1 MHRGE
6 HRRRWTRRQSR
17 RSREGP
23 RPHRNARAHGGFRR
37 LARPLELA
45 GCRVQGLRHTPHHGR
60 LARRLAR
67 LRGRACRNWHGFG
80 LRAGAALLAAALL
93 GAGGALPVSA
103 AASSDSVA
111 RGADTRGDSAANPP
125 IVLYLARRHWHID
138 VGFSVSDLNPSLA
151 FIARRFPR
159 ARYVFFGFGDRHYL
173 LSKRKGS
180 SSLSGALIPGPGIIL
195 VTALENTPTQ
205 AFGASQV
212 LEFDLSAVET
222 AAAQSFVRRTL
233 SGEQGMTEIPSVA
246 DGPYEGSLYLGGGN
260 PQLRGS
266 ACAHAACAAGG
277 SALEASAQGRCAR
290 SGGFDLASGRP
301 CPPIHTESSVA
312 GRRAA
317 VLTNDRRGRAW
328 RHNHRSL
335 LRRRRA
341 RAADAAGQQSCRHHR
356 TQ

>member
-1 MHRGE
+1 
-6 HRRRWTRRQSR
+6 
-17 RSREGP
+17 
-23 RPHRNARAHGGFRR
+23 
-37 LARPLELA
+37 
-45 GCRVQGLRHTPHHGR
+45 
-60 LARRLAR
+60 

-246 DGPYEGSLYLGGGN
+246 DGPYEGSLYWAAETLSSAGLPVRTRLVLLAGQLWKQALKVAARAPAASTLHRGVLAPRFTQNRQSQGGGL
-260 PQLRGS
+260 P
-266 ACAHAACAAGG
+266 
-277 SALEASAQGRCAR
+277 
-290 SGGFDLASGRP
+290 F
-301 CPPIHTESSVA
+301 
-312 GRRAA
+312 
-317 VLTNDRRGRAW
+317 
-328 RHNHRSL
+328 
-335 LRRRRA
+335 
-341 RAADAAGQQSCRHHR
+341 
-356 TQ
+356 